1 MPSERRA
8 PLSFMLLA
16 LLTAGPAN
24 AYRLHRFLLDTGKTN
39 VVNIGSRNSVYQSLG
54 ALERDGLISIHSQ
67 GERDST
73 LYVLTDLGQ
82 TALDTW
88 QSETISVPREE
99 YPGFPA
105 ALSIASL
112 LTPQQLANL
121 LERRYARLA
130 QVLEAPTPEQISENA
145 GILRIYVLEEEY
157 QRHKVTAEQEWLSR
171 TINDLRNGRLTWHP
185 DPHTE
190 DDTHASDE

>member
-1 MPSERRA
+1 MPSERKA
-8 PLSFMLLA
+8 PLSFILLA

-54 ALERDGLISIHSQ
+54 ALERDGLVSVHSQ

-73 LYVLTDLGQ
+73 LYLLTESGKS
-82 TALDTW
+82 ALDSW
-88 QSETISVPREE
+88 LAETISVPREE

-105 ALSIASL
+105 ALAIASL
-112 LTPQQLANL
+112 LTPAQLATL
-121 LERRYARLA
+121 LEQRQSSLAERLTGPA
-130 QVLEAPTPEQISENA
+130 PEQIIEAA
-145 GILRIYVLEEEY
+145 GIARIYVLEEEF
-157 QRHKVTAEQEWLSR
+157 QRARISAEQDWLTR
-171 TINDLRNGRLTWHP
+171 TITELRSGNFTWKT

-190 DDTHASDE
+190 DDGVSQR